1 MSGEV
6 NLVRMCNRCVMD
18 TSAVEIRFGAEGNC
32 SFCSGMIAQH
42 AGPLGKS
49 DVSEAKRRLVERIR
63 RQGLGKKYDC
73 IVGVSGGVDSAWA
86 LTQAVQEGLR
96 PLAVHMDN
104 GWDSE
109 LAQSNIA
116 NLIAGLDV
124 DLYTH
129 VIDWPE
135 YRGLM
140 QAFLDADVIDIE
152 LLYDNAMLA
161 VNYAAARR
169 FGTRFILSGSNSATE
184 GMRMP
189 TEWNWYKRDA
199 ANIKSIS
206 AAHGGPF
213 IDTFPMFSTREWLW
227 DTYAR
232 RIRWVPFLDYTDYVK
247 EDALEYL
254 ERNLGFRRYENKH
267 GESIFTRFYQGFL
280 LPRKFGVDKRR
291 LHYATLVV
299 AGQMSREEAL
309 ALLEL
314 DPYSDPRELEDDT
327 AYFLRKM
334 RWSAADL
341 EAYLN
346 RPPRP
351 HTDYRSER
359 WMYSTL
365 ARARNIVS

>member
-1 MSGEV
+1 MLHVCS
-6 NLVRMCNRCVMD
+6 RCVMD
-18 TSAVEIRFGAEGNC
+18 TSAGEIRFDAAGHCN
-32 SFCSGMIAQH
+32 FCSEMISRRHAQH
-42 AGPLGKS
+42 RHGDDHEERA
-49 DVSEAKRRLVERIR
+49 RLVEAIR
-63 RQGLGKKYDC
+63 RQGRGKRYDC

-86 LTQAVQEGLR
+86 LTQAVKDGLR

-109 LAQSNIA
+109 LAQSNIS
-116 NLIAGLDV
+116 NLIKGLDV

-140 QAFLDADVIDIE
+140 QAFLDADVIDVE

-161 VNYAAARR
+161 VNYAAARE

-189 TEWNWYKRDA
+189 TEWNWYKHDV
-199 ANIKSIS
+199 ANIRSIA
-206 AAHGGPF
+206 AAHGGP
-213 IDTFPMFSTREWLW
+213 IIRTFPLSSTTQWLW

-232 RIRWVPFLDYTDYVK
+232 GIRWVPFLDYMDYVK

-254 ERNLGFRRYENKH
+254 ERHLGFRRYENKH
-267 GESIFTRFYQGFL
+267 GESIFTRFYQGLL

-291 LHYATLVV
+291 LHYATLVM

-309 ALLEL
+309 ASLEL

-334 RWSAADL
+334 RWSSTDL
-341 EAYLN
+341 EGYLD
-346 RPPRP
+346 RPPRA
-351 HTDYRSER
+351 HDAYSSER
-359 WMYSTL
+359 WVYSL
-365 ARARNIVS
+365 LLRVRNAVS